1 MPWKESTAMSQRS
14 EFVVFASAPGSNVS
28 EFCRRFGISRQTGY
42 KWLRRTELGSGP
54 ELEDRSRRPHNS
66 PGRTP
71 PETEARVL
79 AVREH
84 YPFYGGR
91 KIRRTLLRQGVE
103 RPPAA
108 STITAILGRN
118 GLLSPERRR
127 KRDWQ
132 RFEASA
138 PNALWQMDFK
148 GHVPLS
154 RGRCHP
160 LTVLDDHSRFS
171 ICLAACADE
180 QGATVRQQL
189 TQAFQLYGRP
199 ERMLMDNGSPWG
211 APSGQS
217 VHTRFTAWLI
227 RLGVTV
233 AHGRPYHPQTQGK
246 DERFH
251 RTLKLEVL
259 SRRSV
264 WHSLDEMQ
272 AAFDA
277 WRYEYNFQRPH
288 EALGLECPASRY
300 APSPRSLPASLPPV
314 EYDSEFELRRVQENG
329 RIKFQGLHLFVGK
342 GFVGEPV
349 GLRQVDEGVWDVYYC
364 HQRVARIDLTQPVPG
379 SEAV

>member
-1 MPWKESTAMSQRS
+1 MES
-14 EFVVFASAPGSNVS
+14 
-28 EFCRRFGISRQTGY
+28 
-42 KWLRRTELGSGP
+42 
-54 ELEDRSRRPHNS
+54 
-66 PGRTP
+66 
-71 PETEARVL
+71 RVL
-79 AVREH
+79 AVRER

-91 KIRRTLLRQGVE
+91 KIRRSLLAAGVD

-108 STITAILGRN
+108 STITAILARN
-118 GLLSPERRR
+118 GLLPPERRL

-132 RFEASA
+132 RFEEAT

-171 ICLAACADE
+171 ICLTACADE
-180 QGATVRQQL
+180 KASTVRSQL
-189 TQAFQLYGRP
+189 TKAFQHYGLP

-233 AHGRPYHPQTQGK
+233 AHGRPHHPQTQGK
-246 DERFH
+246 EERFH
-251 RTLKLEVL
+251 RTLKLEL
-259 SRRSV
+259 ISRRPV
-264 WHSLDEMQ
+264 WHSLGEMQ
-272 AAFDA
+272 QAFDT

-288 EALGLECPASRY
+288 DALGLESPASCY
-300 APSPRSLPASLPPV
+300 APSLRSLPASLPPV
-314 EYDSEFELRRVQENG
+314 EYDAELEVRRVQENG

-342 GFVGEPV
+342 GFSGEPV
-349 GLRQVDEGVWDVYYC
+349 GLRQVDEGIWDVYYC
-364 HQRVARIDLTQPVPG
+364 HQRVLRIDLTQSVA
-379 SEAV
+379 SEEV